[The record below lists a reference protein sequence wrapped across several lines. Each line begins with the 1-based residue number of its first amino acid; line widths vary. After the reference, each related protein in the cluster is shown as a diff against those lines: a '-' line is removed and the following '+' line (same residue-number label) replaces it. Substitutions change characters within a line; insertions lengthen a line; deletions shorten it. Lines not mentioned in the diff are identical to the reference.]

1 MILNIHTKTG
11 HHFSYFYETGHKV
24 SYIIKS
30 IERSIMMQDKELLK
44 REHESVRNSVGFFDF
59 AHQILEVTGKD
70 TADFLDKMC
79 VNEIS
84 DLKAGS
90 AVYTTILNENAEVLD
105 DVIIFYHGEN
115 KFWVSTLFIKEL
127 IQWFEKHKENMDV
140 SMKDVTENTSLYSIQ
155 GPNSRKLLNDILN
168 EDINDLKYFHFMD
181 NKIGDIPLKVSRTG
195 FTGELGFE
203 FFFDPKYT
211 DQIVNELMEKG
222 KKYDIAHII
231 TDVTL
236 NSLPTEKGYI
246 KSNDFKGANPIELGL
261 EWSVDCEKDF
271 IGKEALCR
279 IKDEG
284 ASRKLMGFTVDSDDT
299 VSQGDI
305 IMVDDKEI
313 GNVTNYTYGFTLGKN
328 IGYAMLDA
336 EYAQPN
342 KSIKIKSSGK
352 MIDATIS
359 DRVFYDPKNEKIRA

>member
-1 MILNIHTKTG
+1 MEVNDQKVCRSFTKLLKG
-11 HHFSYFYETGHKV
+11 AV
-24 SYIIKS
+24 
-30 IERSIMMQDKELLK
+30 MMQDMSILK
-44 REHESVRNSVGFFDF
+44 KEHESVRNSVGFFDF
-59 AHQILEVTGKD
+59 AHQILELTGKD
-70 TADFLDKMC
+70 TTDFLDKMC

-84 DLKAGS
+84 DLKPGS

-127 IQWFEKHKENMDV
+127 IKWFEKHIENMDV
-140 SMKDVTENTSLYSIQ
+140 SMNDVTEKNSLYSIQ

-168 EDINDLKYFHFMD
+168 EDVTELKYFHFMD

-195 FTGELGFE
+195 FTGELGYE

-211 DQIVNELMEKG
+211 DQIVNELKEKG
-222 KKYDIAHII
+222 EKYGITHIK

-271 IGKEALCR
+271 IGKEALCKIR
-279 IKDEG
+279 DEG
-284 ASRKLMGFTVDSDDT
+284 SSRKLMGFIVDSEESL
-299 VSQGDI
+299 SQGDI
-305 IMVDDKEI
+305 VMAGDKEI
-313 GNVTNYTYGFTLGKN
+313 GKVTNYTFSFTLGKN
-328 IGYAMLDA
+328 IGYAMIDS
-336 EYAQPN
+336 EYADPE
-342 KSIKIKSSGK
+342 SDIKIQSSGK
-352 MIDATIS
+352 VVDAKITERI
-359 DRVFYDPKNEKIRA
+359 FYDPENKKIRS